1 MTRAGGGLPLLA
13 PMSEVAGRMSV
24 QVGGSCLEK
33 ARGGMGILLG
43 GVPGVPPAKIT
54 ILGAGVSGSSAA
66 RMAVGSGARVYVL
79 DRSLEVLRAI
89 EREFGARVVTV
100 HSSRDTVEQHVLS
113 ADLVIGAVLVPGA
126 AAPKLV
132 SRQMVKAMKTGAVVV
147 DIAIDQGGCFET
159 SRPTTHAD
167 PTYIVDDVVHY
178 CVTNMP
184 GAVPRTSTYA
194 LNNATLPFVLA
205 LAKKGWKRALADDE
219 HLRNG
224 LNVARGKI
232 THPEVAAA
240 LNAPFTAPADL
251 LR

>member
-1 MTRAGGGLPLLA
+1 
-13 PMSEVAGRMSV
+13 
-24 QVGGSCLEK
+24 
-33 ARGGMGILLG
+33 MGILLG
-43 GVPGVPPAKIT
+43 GVPGVPPAKVT
-54 ILGAGVSGSSAA
+54 VLGAGVAGASAI
-66 RMAVGSGARVYVL
+66 RMAVGSGARVYAL
-79 DRSLEVLRAI
+79 DRSLDALRRI
-89 EREFGARVVTV
+89 ESEFGARVVTV

-132 SRQMVKAMKTGAVVV
+132 SREMVTAMKPGSVVV

-167 PTYIVDDVVHY
+167 PTYVVDDVVHY

-205 LAKKGWKRALADDE
+205 LADKGWKRALADDE

-224 LNVARGKI
+224 LNIAHSKV
-232 THPEVAAA
+232 THPEVAHA
-240 LNAPFTAPADL
+240 LNAPYFPAEELLRGQSAKAKQATAPPSSIP
-251 LR
+251 

>member
-1 MTRAGGGLPLLA
+1 
-13 PMSEVAGRMSV
+13 
-24 QVGGSCLEK
+24 
-33 ARGGMGILLG
+33 MGILLG

-66 RMAVGSGARVYVL
+66 RMAVGSGARVYIL
-79 DRSLEVLRAI
+79 DRSVDVLRKI
-89 EREFGARVVTV
+89 EAEFGARAVTV

-132 SRQMVKAMKTGAVVV
+132 SREMVKAMKTGAVVV

-159 SRPTTHAD
+159 SKPTTHAD

-205 LAKKGWKRALADDE
+205 LAKKGWKKALADDE
-219 HLRNG
+219 HLRSG
-224 LNVARGKI
+224 LNVARGKV

-240 LNAPFTAPADL
+240 LNAPYSPPADL
-251 LR
+251 LK

>member
-1 MTRAGGGLPLLA
+1 
-13 PMSEVAGRMSV
+13 
-24 QVGGSCLEK
+24 
-33 ARGGMGILLG
+33 MGILLG

-54 ILGAGVSGSSAA
+54 ILGGGVSGSNAA

-79 DRSLEVLRAI
+79 DRSVDVLRKLEA
-89 EREFGARVVTV
+89 EFGARLVTV

-132 SRQMVKAMKTGAVVV
+132 SRQMVNAMKAGSVVV
-147 DIAIDQGGCFET
+147 DIAIDQGGCLET

-167 PTYIVDDVVHY
+167 PTYVVDDVVHY

-205 LAKKGWKRALADDE
+205 LADKGWKRALREDE

-224 LNVARGKI
+224 LNVARGKL

-240 LNAPFTAPADL
+240 LSLPYSPAAHL
-251 LR
+251 LK